1 MPYYYI
7 PSITYRFYVGSQ
19 SLANMTQYIGERTSS
34 EAAYVYALVL
44 WR

>member
-7 PSITYRFYVGSQ
+7 TTVYNLQVVGSQ